1 MGLETIYQ
9 LSGQLILLGLA
20 FTETAT
26 DDGFQ
31 TVFEEGTSTLTITLL
46 IISNLWSFISCTL
59 SYLTGLSACRERFPI
74 SSKAMAVSYSFT
86 ASMTRVLP
94 VVMFFAVPLGLFSL
108 LRHLQG
114 EQVPWNAVLVYNFI
128 GPNATGQIFFGN
140 ESYDWSLID
149 RWTKNQSVTPFI
161 LMAVSNWGEGT
172 HWNPDFLIS
181 APDYTSYTYFRL
193 QSYFL
198 IFLALLAF
206 QILVIFFIKF
216 NISTIFE
223 KEFNC
228 LEKIIHCLEN
238 SNIPHNIEEW
248 DTRKGNAKEHKLRMK
263 ANLIETIT
271 MILVNTV
278 FNLVLLAP
286 ICYLGMF
293 LLLKSQYSQVYNGNI
308 FKLSTFNI
316 SLVSTMQERH
326 DILWKTIG
334 YRQEEQDAM
343 VRGILIRNLSLGA
356 VLIGCVMEI
365 IFFSLYNGPFH
376 PLANILKDDTNQ
388 GT

>member
-1 MGLETIYQ
+1 METIYQ

-26 DDGFQ
+26 DEGFQ